1 MTAGRAIART
11 LTGELTEID
20 LKAAP
25 VIVKTPSYPLALV
38 PPPLHSVAGGTWQ
51 AEQNSKHTIC
61 RFYDGA
67 GIMCGFG
74 VSPQEA
80 SIRAELLAAL
90 GKAPASSANPGT
102 ASETT

>member
-1 MTAGRAIART
+1 MTAARAIART

-38 PPPLHSVAGGTWQ
+38 PPPLHAAAAGSWH
-51 AEQNSKHTIC
+51 AEQNGARTIC

-80 SIRAELLAAL
+80 SIRSELMAAL
-90 GKAPASSANPGT
+90 GKVQSGDADRAA
-102 ASETT
+102 